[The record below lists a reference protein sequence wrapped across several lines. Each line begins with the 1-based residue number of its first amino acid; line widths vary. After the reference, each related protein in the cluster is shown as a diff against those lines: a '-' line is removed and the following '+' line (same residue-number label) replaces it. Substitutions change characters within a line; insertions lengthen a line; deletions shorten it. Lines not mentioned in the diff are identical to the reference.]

1 MIAAAGFTIG
11 DDNKGW
17 FGGARLRF
25 FGPRPLDEERSISS
39 KATTLVNGRVGY
51 AFDNGMK
58 LQLDALNLLNVKA
71 EQIAY
76 SYVSRLSNE
85 VSAPPA
91 DRHYHPVE
99 PLALRLTLSGRL

>member
-25 FGPRPLDEERSISS
+25 FGPRPLDEEKSISS
-39 KATTLVNGRVGY
+39 RATTLVNGRVGY
-51 AFDNGMK
+51 AFYNGMK
-58 LQLDALNLLNVKA
+58 LQLDALNLFNVKA

-76 SYVSRLSNE
+76 AYESRLSTESSGAN
-85 VSAPPA
+85 
-91 DRHYHPVE
+91 DRHYHAVE
-99 PLALRLTLSGRL
+99 PLALRLTLSGRF